1 MTYTIIARCERT
13 GRLGIGIATYSLA
26 VGGYCPHYR
35 KDVGLISSQAFVNPA
50 LGEVAL
56 AGLASGSSPEEVV
69 AGLSKHDSKIEYR
82 QVGIVAYRG
91 GGACLTGS
99 KTRNWAGHM
108 VGEGVV
114 AFGNALSGEAVVR
127 AMSAEFEATFR
138 EDLAERLM
146 RSLEAGRAAGGQSG
160 DGGRRLSERSAAVV
174 VKKTD
179 SAPGIDLRIDVH
191 YDAVTELR
199 RALGSYRPYM
209 PYYEMRRTA
218 PEATPPQEQWPPS

>member
-1 MTYTIIARCERT
+1 MTYTIVARCGRT

-56 AGLASGSSPEEVV
+56 EGLASGSSPEEVV
-69 AGLSKHDSKIEYR
+69 AGLSKHDSNIEYR
-82 QVGIVAYRG
+82 QVGIVTSLG
-91 GGACLTGS
+91 DGACLTGS
-99 KTRNWAGHM
+99 RTRNWAGHM
-108 VGEGVV
+108 IGGGVV
-114 AFGNALSGEAVVR
+114 AFGNALSGEAVLR
-127 AMSAEFEATFR
+127 AMMAEFEATLR

-146 RSLEAGRAAGGQSG
+146 RSIEAGRAAGGQSG
-160 DGGRRLSERSAAVV
+160 EGGRRLNERSAAVV
-174 VKKTD
+174 VKASA

-199 RALGSYRPYM
+199 RALDAYRPYV
-209 PYYEMRRTA
+209 PYYEMRRTV
-218 PEATPPQEQWPPS
+218 PENTPPQEQWPPR